1 MQRLALIGLGSWGR
15 RLVDSVQGKS
25 TDVRFTHAV
34 VRRPDVAGDFATRHG
49 LALTTDMA
57 SVLANPDIDGVVSCG
72 PANLH
77 AAHSQVALEAGKPV
91 LAVKPMALSRVDAD
105 KLARAAN
112 ASGKLLAL
120 GYNRCFFPNVIELRK
135 RLAAG
140 EIGNLVHAEGNF
152 CVDRYRSIKAG
163 HWKGDPT
170 NAPPGGLVDH
180 MLYLT
185 IDTLGPLADVRAA
198 AFTQHSENA
207 LADVTA
213 VLVRTQGQQTALLTA
228 IGVTPD
234 YYRFTVFGTDGWIE
248 LRDDVQLIQRLK
260 DGTSETVEFEPIDA
274 ERAEV
279 EAFAAA
285 IAGRAPFPVPLQDAV
300 HGVAAL
306 EAIAKAART
315 SQTVTL

>member
-1 MQRLALIGLGSWGR
+1 MQRLAMIGLGSWGR
-15 RLVDSVQGKS
+15 RLIDSVQGKS
-25 TDVRFTHAV
+25 DDVHFTHAV
-34 VRRPDVAGDFATRHG
+34 VRRPDASTDFATRHG

-57 SVLANPDIDGVVSCG
+57 SVLSDPDIDGVVSCG

-77 AAHSQVALEAGKPV
+77 ASHSLAALRAGKPV
-91 LAVKPMALSRVDAD
+91 LAVKPMALSRKDAD
-105 KLARAAN
+105 DLAKAAD

-120 GYNRCFFPNVIELRK
+120 GYNRCFFPNVIEMRK

-140 EIGNLVHAEGNF
+140 EIGKLVHAEGNF

-163 HWKGDPT
+163 QWKGDPT
-170 NAPPGGLVDH
+170 NAPPGGLADH

-198 AFTQHSENA
+198 AFTQHSDNA

-213 VLVRTQGQQTALLTA
+213 VLIRTQGQQTALLTA

-234 YYRFTVFGTDGWIE
+234 YYRFTVFGTEGWIE
-248 LRDDVQLIQRLK
+248 LRDDTQLIQRLR
-260 DGTSETVEFEPIDA
+260 DGSSETVQFDPIDA

-285 IAGRAPFPVPLQDAV
+285 IAGRSPFPVPMRDAV
-300 HGVAAL
+300 HGVSAL
-306 EAIAKAART
+306 EAIAAAART
-315 SQTVTL
+315 GQIVEL